1 MKRKPRDH
9 ENATTASLTGSYRSV
24 LSRGGAWK
32 LDGSGRFFSSGS
44 YEHLVRVDRA
54 TRRRIRERSKQRHCE
69 RPSEAGVCASVSGKG
84 GTFFPRP
91 PRHRHCHARRAR
103 PTRKTRGRSNDQK
116 TPSKIVIAA
125 EVGGGSNL
133 GDASASSAGMKH
145 ANSGDEGD
153 PPAIPIPK
161 RRRTAEKSV
170 PRGAVGKG
178 KKAAAA
184 AAEDDV
190 NSLFW
195 LVEVRR
201 ATSRRPPRP
210 PERAQLDS

>member
-1 MKRKPRDH
+1 MQRGDESVNAPN
-9 ENATTASLTGSYRSV
+9 NAT
-24 LSRGGAWK
+24 
-32 LDGSGRFFSSGS
+32 
-44 YEHLVRVDRA
+44 
-54 TRRRIRERSKQRHCE
+54 E

-170 PRGAVGKG
+170 PRAAVGKG

-184 AAEDDV
+184 PADDDV